1 MQDDGTSWESPKT
14 RRETLVVYLFICTTQ
29 FLLNPSETKG
39 KENIRMVERSVL
51 DTYRPFSFLLC
62 YGKTDNGCLPGPPK
76 RILFFL
82 LLRAQPVGFLF
93 VPCTT
98 IWKHGKLLYGGG
110 EMKKRKHRFYFACFI
125 RVPEE
130 RNNRISGWNLYLIL
144 LLQPFS
150 LSFFFLIFCI
160 IFSLPH
166 LKAIFNIRDGKR
178 LKKKGGGGREGGF

>member
-76 RILFFL
+76 RILFFFFFVPSL
-82 LLRAQPVGFLF
+82 SVSYSFLVRLYENMGSFYMEEERWKKENIDFISHVLSVFRRNETTESVDGIFISFFSCSPFLF
-93 VPCTT
+93 
-98 IWKHGKLLYGGG
+98 L
-110 EMKKRKHRFYFACFI
+110 
-125 RVPEE
+125 
-130 RNNRISGWNLYLIL
+130 
-144 LLQPFS
+144 
-150 LSFFFLIFCI
+150 FFF
-160 IFSLPH
+160 
-166 LKAIFNIRDGKR
+166 FNI
-178 LKKKGGGGREGGF
+178 LYYIFFTPS

>member
-1 MQDDGTSWESPKT
+1 MD
-14 RRETLVVYLFICTTQ
+14 V
-29 FLLNPSETKG
+29 
-39 KENIRMVERSVL
+39 
-51 DTYRPFSFLLC
+51 
-62 YGKTDNGCLPGPPK
+62 CLGP
-76 RILFFL
+76 RNEFFFF

-150 LSFFFLIFCI
+150 FSFFFIFCI

-166 LKAIFNIRDGKR
+166 LKAIFNIRDGKKA
-178 LKKKGGGGREGGF
+178 KKKGGGEGGRGGSRWISRAASRNLHKHTQATLVSTCNRLTKE

>member
-76 RILFFL
+76 RIFFFF

-150 LSFFFLIFCI
+150 FSFFFFEYFVLYFLYPILRL
-160 IFSLPH
+160 FST
-166 LKAIFNIRDGKR
+166 FEME
-178 LKKKGGGGREGGF
+178 KG